1 MGYAYHSTTY
11 KFLVIKSESPNV
23 VVDTMAESR
32 YATFLRIY
40 FLLKT
45 HIILLIKKFSHLL
58 MHLFQL

>member
-23 VVDTMAESR
+23 VVDTMTESR
-32 YATFLRIY
+32 YAPFFRIY
-40 FLLKT
+40 FLC
-45 HIILLIKKFSHLL
+45 KKFSHLL